1 MHIFLENKST
11 LHYQKA
17 RAARK
22 KISMMRGYQSL
33 KGGGDKTY
41 LPWGEWS
48 PWGDKVT
55 MDRGPPISPPHS
67 GKPCYPYQV
76 GRLIHLATA
85 VAFFL
90 PKLWLLFSIDK

>member
-33 KGGGDKTY
+33 EGGDKTY
-41 LPWGEWS
+41 FHGGNGLHGGTRLPWIG
-48 PWGDKVT
+48 V
-55 MDRGPPISPPHS
+55 PPSPPLTVENPVILT
-67 GKPCYPYQV
+67 K
-76 GRLIHLATA
+76 LADS
-85 VAFFL
+85 
-90 PKLWLLFSIDK
+90 SI

>member
-33 KGGGDKTY
+33 EGGGQDIFAMGGMVSMGGQGY
-41 LPWGEWS
+41 HG
-48 PWGDKVT
+48 
-55 MDRGPPISPPHS
+55 
-67 GKPCYPYQV
+67 
-76 GRLIHLATA
+76 
-85 VAFFL
+85 
-90 PKLWLLFSIDK
+90 

>member
-22 KISMMRGYQSL
+22 KISMTRGYQSL

-55 MDRGPPISPPHS
+55 MDRGPPISPLTVENPVILT
-67 GKPCYPYQV
+67 K
-76 GRLIHLATA
+76 LADS
-85 VAFFL
+85 
-90 PKLWLLFSIDK
+90 SI